1 MHRLNQASLKRC
13 QEKVSKLEEE
23 AYREA
28 EEKALLQEAL
38 ERTQL
43 QLNQEKRQRAAKL
56 NKGRPREQ
64 VSKDP

>member
-1 MHRLNQASLKRC
+1 MSR
-13 QEKVSKLEEE
+13 LEEE

-43 QLNQEKRQRAAKL
+43 QLNQEKRQRAAKFH
-56 NKGRPREQ
+56 KGRPREQ